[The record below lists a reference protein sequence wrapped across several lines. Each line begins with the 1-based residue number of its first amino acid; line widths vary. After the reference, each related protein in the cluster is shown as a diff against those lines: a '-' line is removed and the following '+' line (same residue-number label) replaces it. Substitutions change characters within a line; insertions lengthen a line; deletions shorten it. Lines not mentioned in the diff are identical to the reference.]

1 MPATIRA
8 NIQQKLRQSDNM
20 LKRSIG
26 HLADVHFTVVPQH
39 PDIAAALLIHMEHLD
54 HDRQILRD
62 FYQKHWGSTEAG
74 LWASGDLHRALHQSK
89 MIPDPKH
96 GSRNRC

>member
-20 LKRSIG
+20 LQRSIG
-26 HLADVHFTVVPQH
+26 HLADVVTTVDPQH
-39 PDIAAALLIHMEHLD
+39 PEIAAGLVMYMLHLD
-54 HDRQILRD
+54 HQRQILRD
-62 FYQKHWGSTEAG
+62 FFQTYWGTTEAG
-74 LWASGDLHRALHQSK
+74 LWAVDDLQRALDQGK